1 LYVPFRGRGIFGSG
15 WQRQTWLFESVCG
28 LSRLTLWRERFAI
41 EGLLAASV
49 SRDAARFFIKRVSG
63 GEGAD
68 SFSVLLDDLRES
80 FLEEDG
86 DMVVG
91 DLGRSLIRVL
101 EREVDSPS
109 AMARSTVR
117 VIMKIAN
124 AAMPKP
130 GYSQQNSVESNSESI
145 LAESFLVKRPLSQKQ

>member
-1 LYVPFRGRGIFGSG
+1 MSNQTYKRNKGDSEHLTHKRQTWQKRGYSLYVPFRGRGIFGSG
-15 WQRQTWLFESVCG
+15 WQRQTWLFESVRG
-28 LSRLTLWRERFAI
+28 LSRLALWRERFAI

-86 DMVVG
+86 DIIVG
-91 DLGRSLIRVL
+91 DLGRSLI
-101 EREVDSPS
+101 
-109 AMARSTVR
+109 
-117 VIMKIAN
+117 
-124 AAMPKP
+124 
-130 GYSQQNSVESNSESI
+130 
-145 LAESFLVKRPLSQKQ
+145 